1 MSGTPF
7 GDGVRCIGGSL
18 RRLYVRAASAGT
30 VVLPGAGDPSLSQR
44 AQAIGDPLQ
53 AGSTR
58 SYQLYYRN
66 PAPSFCPPET
76 FNVTNGVQ
84 IDW

>member
-1 MSGTPF
+1 MALSAPVVGSVRLPPSNVMSLMR
-7 GDGVRCIGGSL
+7 VL
-18 RRLYVRAASAGT
+18 
-30 VVLPGAGDPSLSQR
+30 LPGVGDPSLSQR
-44 AQAIGDPLQ
+44 ALAIGDPLA

-76 FNVTNGVQ
+76 FNVTNAVEAEWGL
-84 IDW
+84 